1 MANWEVICIWL
12 FWISVSLVVYTY
24 FGYPMVI
31 WLLARVFGQRPGIPA
46 SPAMWPTVSLLIAAY
61 NEETEIAKR
70 IENALAMDYPSDR
83 LEIVIASDG
92 SSDKTCSIVHS
103 YQDRGVTLFD
113 YQERSGKPA
122 VLNRSVSRLRG
133 EIVVFSDANSI
144 TNPDA
149 MKNLVRWFSDETV
162 GAVCGRLVLVDS
174 FTGQNVDSIYWKYET
189 FLKKCENNLSALL
202 GSNGAIYA
210 LRRSWYPAIPDDT
223 IVDDFVIPLRV
234 KMLQKCKIVY
244 DCDAIAHEDT
254 PADISSEFQRRS
266 RIGAGSFQA
275 IGLLWKLLHPRF
287 GWTAFT
293 FLNHKIMRWLC
304 PFMLIMAL
312 GTNLA
317 LLHISFFQWMLAAQV
332 VFYLLAALGG
342 YLPSQPRFLRI
353 LRLATMFTGM
363 NAALLVGFFR
373 WLLGTQRA
381 TWHRTVRL
389 AESAE
394 ASR

>member
-1 MANWEVICIWL
+1 MANWEMICIWL
-12 FWISVSLVVYTY
+12 FWISVCLVVYTY
-24 FGYPMVI
+24 FGYPVVI
-31 WLLARVFGQRPGIPA
+31 WFLAHVFGQRPRIPA
-46 SPAMWPTVSLLIAAY
+46 SPATWPTVSLLIAAY
-61 NEETEIAKR
+61 NEEAEIAQR

-92 SSDKTCSIVHS
+92 SSDKTCSIVLS

-122 VLNRSVSRLRG
+122 VLNRSVPRLGG
-133 EIVVFSDANSI
+133 EIVVFSDANSF

-149 MKNLVRWFSDETV
+149 MKSLVRWFSDDTV

-234 KMLQKCKIVY
+234 KMLQKCRIVY
-244 DCDAIAHEDT
+244 DCEAIAHEDT

-287 GWTAFT
+287 GWTAFA

-317 LLHISFFQWMLAAQV
+317 LLHITFFQWMLAAQV
-332 VFYLLAALGG
+332 VFYTLAALGG
-342 YLPSQPRFLRI
+342 YLPSQPRFLRV

-373 WLLGTQRA
+373 WLFGAQRA

-389 AESAE
+389 TESAE